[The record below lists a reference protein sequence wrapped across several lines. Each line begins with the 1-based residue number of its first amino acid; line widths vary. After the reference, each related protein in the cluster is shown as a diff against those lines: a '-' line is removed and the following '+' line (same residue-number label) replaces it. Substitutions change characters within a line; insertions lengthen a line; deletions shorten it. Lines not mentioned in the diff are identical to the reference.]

1 MNDYGYMEREGR
13 YVEYYVNHQAETI
26 TEMGRPFGYYR
37 DICMKELMEL
47 YDKEC
52 SNWFEDETF
61 VEKKIPEF
69 NFV

>member
-1 MNDYGYMEREGR
+1 MNDYGYMERESR
-13 YVEYYVNHQAETI
+13 YVEYYVNYHAETI
-26 TEMGRPFGYYR
+26 TEIGREY
-37 DICMKELMEL
+37 MKELMEQ

-61 VEKKIPEF
+61 VEKQIPEF